1 APRPRRPSTLYP
13 SPALFRSV
21 LVVDDL
27 GVHDVL
33 LRGRLRVR
41 RLGTALGAL
50 RRGLLGR
57 VPRLADLLRGRAA
70 LLVGRL
76 HGGRVVAL
84 EGGPPGGR
92 GRLALGAALG
102 PKRVARG
109 RARV

>member
-57 VPRLADLLRGRAA
+57 VQRLAELLRGRAE

-84 EGGPPGGR
+84 TSEET
-92 GRLALGAALG
+92 RLNSSHVKISYA
-102 PKRVARG
+102 V
-109 RARV
+109 V